1 MNIYIKILAAL
12 VVFALLLGCIG
23 NGETPKTGD
32 STTKGPGTTVS
43 SAKLNV
49 EDADLVDPEDP
60 VLDVSDLD
68 MEDLETPE

>member
-1 MNIYIKILAAL
+1 MNTYIKILAAL
-12 VVFALLLGCIG
+12 VVFVLLLGCIG
-23 NGETPKTGD
+23 GGTPNAGD
-32 STTKGPGTTVS
+32 GTTVKGPGTTVS

-60 VLDVSDLD
+60 VLDVSDLS